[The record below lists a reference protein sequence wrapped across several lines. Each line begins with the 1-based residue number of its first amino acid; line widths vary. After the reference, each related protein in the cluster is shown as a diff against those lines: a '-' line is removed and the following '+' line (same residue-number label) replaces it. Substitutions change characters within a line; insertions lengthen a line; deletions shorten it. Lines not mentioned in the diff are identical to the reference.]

1 MPKKS
6 KIIEFPHLRALLEQ
20 DDANRAENAAGAA
33 GHRAA
38 DRLAVQG
45 SHALYGRGTDDAD
58 SHRVVHH
65 ASIRAAAHVSSFPRL
80 SSILCGFSAVGF

>member
-1 MPKKS
+1 MTPIGRKCRRETGFGLGTGTGGGEE
-6 KIIEFPHLRALLEQ
+6 IYL
-20 DDANRAENAAGAA
+20 AGAA

>member
-1 MPKKS
+1 MTPIGPKMPQGNR
-6 KIIEFPHLRALLEQ
+6 LRTRHGTGGGEEIYL
-20 DDANRAENAAGAA
+20 AGAA

-45 SHALYGRGTDDAD
+45 SHALYGRSTDDAD